1 MGLMPVPRILLLASA
16 AVLLHAASVPFAI
29 LKPSVSDMEDGPAV
43 PPSFTFVPGQ
53 FVFLSFDVAGYQV
66 SPERKL
72 HLSYQVDAFDPK
84 GIRLMETIAN
94 TLDTTLSDEDKN
106 WKPKMRQQI
115 LLPPLAAGSGAY
127 KIAIRVTDDLAK
139 ATVSQEISLQVRGR
153 EVAPSDTLTV
163 RNFHFYR
170 GEEDR
175 DPLAVAA
182 YKPGDTLFARFDII
196 GYKFGPHNSVDVDY
210 GISILAPGG
219 KVLFAQE
226 KAAEEKTSSF
236 YPKAYVPGSMNLNIY
251 KDTRPG
257 QYTVVCTTRD
267 HIGNQTY
274 EAKGTFTV
282 E

>member
-1 MGLMPVPRILLLASA
+1 MPVPRIFFLLPA
-16 AVLLHAASVPFAI
+16 AILLHAASAPFAI
-29 LKPSVSDMEDGPAV
+29 LKPTISDMEDGPGV

-53 FVFLSFDVAGYQV
+53 FVFLSFEVGGYQV
-66 SPERKL
+66 SPERKI
-72 HLSYQVDAFDPK
+72 HLSYKVDAFDPK
-84 GIRLMETIAN
+84 GVPIVETMAN
-94 TLDTTLSDEDKN
+94 TLDTTLSEEDKN

-115 LLPPLAAGSGAY
+115 LLPPLAGSGTY
-127 KIAIRVTDDLAK
+127 KIAIQVTDDLAK
-139 ATVSQEISLQVRGR
+139 ATVSQQISLQVRGH
-153 EVAPSDTLTV
+153 EVEPSDTLTI

-182 YKPGDTLFARFDII
+182 YKPGDTLFARFDIT

-210 GISILAPGG
+210 GLSVVAPSG
-219 KVLFAQE
+219 KVLFTQE
-226 KAAEEKTSSF
+226 KAAEEKSSSF

-251 KDTRPG
+251 KDTKPG
-257 QYTVVCTTRD
+257 QYTMVLTARD
-267 HIGNQTY
+267 HTGNQTY